1 MDASRYNVIKC
12 IKTENNCCLSQ
23 RPKMWVKHSS
33 SSVMGFCLN
42 YLLQASNEDM
52 SELEGGMINII
63 KVFHKYSGKKCKLKK
78 TELKELINNEMSH
91 FIMVSYEIIYKQL
104 FTKDTQAFFFFLHI
118 YLPMCNSYDVYNCK
132 CNNWI
137 C

>member
-1 MDASRYNVIKC
+1 
-12 IKTENNCCLSQ
+12 
-23 RPKMWVKHSS
+23 MWVKHSS

-91 FIMVSYEIIYKQL
+91 FIMKIHENDVLDQL
-104 FTKDTQAFFFFLHI
+104 FTDLDQNGDLEIDFKEFIGLIAMVTSACHDLFN
-118 YLPMCNSYDVYNCK
+118 PK
-132 CNNWI
+132 
-137 C
+137 